1 MKILVNASITGCLP
15 RKSESLMTVLLVI
28 SDNLKS
34 GVPTPNLKLSKAGI
48 GKKLWKNLSLNKPVK
63 SVAVSIKSNL

>member
-1 MKILVNASITGCLP
+1 
-15 RKSESLMTVLLVI
+15 MTVLLVI